1 MNNRPR
7 SVTVISCVF
16 AAAGVIGLAYH
27 LTEFK
32 VLHPFQYGI
41 VWVVLVRLMA
51 IICGVYMFRG
61 SNWARW
67 LTLVWI
73 AYHVILSG
81 FHSMDEL
88 VMPPPSLHYSS
99 VADKTLNLTKKLFR
113 LICGTI
119 RQPSWKFLRFILKC
133 AKLF

>member
-1 MNNRPR
+1 MTLFRTAFPHSMNKRPR

-27 LTEFK
+27 LTEFN
-32 VLHPFQYGI
+32 VQHPFQYDI
-41 VWVVLVRLMA
+41 VWIVLVRLMA
-51 IICGVYMFRG
+51 IVCGVYMLRG

-81 FHSMDEL
+81 FHSLYEL
-88 VMPPPSLHYSS
+88 VVHSLLFAVFAYF
-99 VADKTLNLTKKLFR
+99 LFR
-113 LICGTI
+113 PQASEYFRGARTE
-119 RQPSWKFLRFILKC
+119 
-133 AKLF
+133 AT

>member
-7 SVTVISCVF
+7 SVTVISCVL
-16 AAAGVIGLAYH
+16 AAADVIGLAYH

-51 IICGVYMFRG
+51 IICGVYMLRG

-81 FHSMDEL
+81 FHSLDEL
-88 VMPPPSLHYSS
+88 VMHALVFAVFAYF
-99 VADKTLNLTKKLFR
+99 LFR
-113 LICGTI
+113 PRATQYF
-119 RQPSWKFLRFILKC
+119 RAARTE
-133 AKLF
+133 AT